1 MFINEI
7 NQCTLHIQ
15 SKTSSYWPSGCGNG
29 TRWRCYVVVLNFK
42 AVVFRVSVVFIHLWR
57 SLITVK
63 LHGLRD
69 WIVRLFV
76 GEILGPPTRLGG
88 GRGTPLYKLYRC
100 VPPQRAVQTY
110 WKTQSD
116 GSGLKTI

>member
-1 MFINEI
+1 M
-7 NQCTLHIQ
+7 
-15 SKTSSYWPSGCGNG
+15 
-29 TRWRCYVVVLNFK
+29 VLNFK

-88 GRGTPLYKLYRC
+88 GGVLLYISYIGVCHPKGRYRLIGKLRVM
-100 VPPQRAVQTY
+100 VPV
-110 WKTQSD
+110 
-116 GSGLKTI
+116 